1 MLAYELIRR
10 DIEIVDLYT
19 NQHHSSEEIFNYTQ
33 CLKYSIY
40 HGLKGKTV
48 NKIVFVDTNN
58 FFVVVCSMIA
68 AWELGASLFL
78 NDVDPKV
85 KDLPYFK
92 KFYDVID
99 VVIGPVENSKW
110 MPTDSLHIN
119 IDDYV
124 KQKKII
130 NNKFNETL
138 DQPVTQDSVCY
149 YTTSSGTTGDPKLLS
164 FTHYQTVT
172 ISNEIKQYLGLT
184 SVDRPYHYKTLHHGS
199 LFNSY
204 ALPFLNVCKTHY
216 TGLFLGGAAKFLT
229 TLCNHIQKFNLT
241 HFLTPYNW
249 IRNFNDI
256 ESVKF
261 SVPLTLI
268 TVQGQTDSEMKDLF
282 NRFNIKQVVN
292 YFGCSEIG
300 TMFISRTTLAN
311 LDQYNPNRFHDITSY
326 IDYKILTNTVECK
339 WKHTNDW
346 VVLADK
352 MYKDEDG
359 SIWHYGREVAF
370 TINDQTLILHDL
382 NQLIEEEIGTSQF
395 IAVPDYKLQLLYLAV
410 FQENLSADRL
420 AKLNIKIQQ
429 TFSPVFF
436 ISDVHRFDPADLL
449 FGMKISGPLLLYLFR
464 ERKNIQ

>member
-1 MLAYELIRR
+1 MLAHDLIRN
-10 DIEIVDLYT
+10 DIEIVDLLANQTYT
-19 NQHHSSEEIFNYTQ
+19 SNNINNYTQ
-33 CLKYSIY
+33 YLKYTIY
-40 HGLKGKTV
+40 NALNGDTV
-48 NKIVFVDTNN
+48 NKIVFVDTND
-58 FFVVVCSMIA
+58 FFIVVCCMKA
-68 AWELGASLFL
+68 TWELGASIFL

-85 KDLPYFK
+85 KSLPYFK
-92 KFYDVID
+92 KFFEVID
-99 VVIGPVENSKW
+99 CVIGPSGRSDWVDDQRKHISTDNFARICNTIQPNFELPLSDVITEN
-110 MPTDSLHIN
+110 H
-119 IDDYV
+119 
-124 KQKKII
+124 
-130 NNKFNETL
+130 
-138 DQPVTQDSVCY
+138 VCY

-172 ISNEIKQYLGLT
+172 MSNEIKQYLDLT
-184 SVDRPYHYKTLHHGS
+184 PADRPYHYKTLHHGS

-216 TGLFLGGAAKFLT
+216 TGLFLGDGIKFLT
-229 TLCNHIQKFNLT
+229 ILCGHIQKLNLT

-249 IRNFNDI
+249 IRNFNNI

-268 TVQGQTDSEMKDLF
+268 TVQGNTDSEMKDLF
-282 NRFNIKQVVN
+282 NRFNIKQVLN

-300 TMFISRTTLAN
+300 TMFISRTTSTN
-311 LDQYNPNRFHDITSY
+311 LDEYNPNRFHDIISY

-352 MYKDEDG
+352 MHKDEDG

-370 TINDQTLILHDL
+370 IIDDQTVIIQDL
-382 NQLIEEEIGTSQF
+382 NKLIEEEIGTSQF
-395 IAVPDYKLQLLYLAV
+395 IVVPDYKLQLLYLAL
-410 FQENLSADRL
+410 FQENLSPDRL

-429 TFSPVFF
+429 TFSPTFF
-436 ISDVHRFDPADLL
+436 ISDIHQFDPADLL

-464 ERKNIQ
+464 ERANTP

>member
-1 MLAYELIRR
+1 MFAHELIRR
-10 DIEIVDLYT
+10 DIEIVDLRVNRSY
-19 NQHHSSEEIFNYTQ
+19 SSEEIFNYTQ
-33 CLKYSIY
+33 YLKHSIY
-40 HGLKGKTV
+40 HQLNGKTV
-48 NKIVFVDTNN
+48 NKIVYVDTND
-58 FFVVVCSMIA
+58 FFIVVCSMIA
-68 AWELGASLFL
+68 TWELGASLFL

-92 KFYDVID
+92 KFFEVID
-99 VVIGPVENSKW
+99 IVIGPIENSKW
-110 MPTDSLHIN
+110 IPTNSIHIHTN
-119 IDDYV
+119 DYIE
-124 KQKKII
+124 QKSISR
-130 NNKFNETL
+130 NEFNEQL
-138 DQPVTQDSVCY
+138 DQPVTHDTVCY

-172 ISNEIKQYLGLT
+172 ISNEIKQYLGIT

-216 TGLFLGGAAKFLT
+216 TGLFLGRADKFLT
-229 TLCNHIQKFNLT
+229 TLCDHIQKFKLT

-249 IRNFNDI
+249 IRNFSDI

-300 TMFISRTTLAN
+300 TMFISRTTSTN

-352 MYKDEDG
+352 MHKDEDG

-370 TINDQTLILHDL
+370 TIDDQTLILHDL

-395 IAVPDYKLQLLYLAV
+395 ITVPDYKLQLLDLAV
-410 FQENLSADRL
+410 FQENLSADKL

-429 TFSPVFF
+429 TFSPAFF

-464 ERKNIQ
+464 GRKNIQ